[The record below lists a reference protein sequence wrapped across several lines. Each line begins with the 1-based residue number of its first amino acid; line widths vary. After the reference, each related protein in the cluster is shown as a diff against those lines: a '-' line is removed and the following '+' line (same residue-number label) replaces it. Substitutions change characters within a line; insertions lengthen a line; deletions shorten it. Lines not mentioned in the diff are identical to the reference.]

1 MSQISDSFLQQI
13 AAGSQML
20 GQAGQNVLGQQ
31 QIGLQQAELAQ
42 RGRAMQQ
49 EERMQ
54 QRQLGAQQQMQLQEQ
69 EAQRRSYADLNASR
83 ERMQSQEIEA
93 SRLRQQEQQ
102 EFARQQN
109 AAEQKLTLHL
119 QQLQAR
125 REKLEAE
132 AAAAGDDQVAGIR
145 QQRMDIRR
153 QMADVKSAIAAL
165 QTSYGVAQ
173 GVQKE
178 RLDEFEA
185 QMQQFQEAVR
195 TRHKAAM
202 DAVAAGFNYAGTLDA
217 LQGGFIEETAR
228 LGLRAGEDTPLFS
241 IMEPLG
247 LKTISPSDAGVVI
260 LFDNVISY
268 FTGVADKDI
277 AFKKATEFARNG
289 GAMAA
294 QTVYNAFDLNGNA
307 FGLEPGKKQEAA
319 AVAAQIIADASIL
332 ANVDPRVS
340 ISGRS
345 PETSKR
351 FQEDIAKGVQ
361 KLRDL
366 GMGDEQIA
374 AVFDGLE
381 SMSSNRAELM
391 TQFAPSGGDAVQA
404 EMMNESFKGV
414 GKIAD
419 AIQGVISNEGLMQGR
434 TLEDLD
440 KFDWSGAVSRGRA
453 AYGMGQSSELAQLMS
468 DMKSLGMSDQE
479 LMQLSERLIASD
491 PRLQTLRPEE
501 FLRMI
506 EGMARQQEG
515 LGLSLEEL
523 GEEMGIQGTQ
533 TVARGRAAGA
543 GQLEA
548 DLAALAGLIQ

>member
-125 REKLEAE
+125 RERLEAE

-145 QQRMDIRR
+145 QQRMDIRK

-178 RLDEFEA
+178 RLDAFEG
-185 QMQQFQEAVR
+185 QMQQFQKAVR

-202 DAVAAGFNYAGTLDA
+202 DALAAGFNYAGTLDA
-217 LQGGFIEETAR
+217 LKGGFIEETAR
-228 LGLRAGEDTPLFS
+228 LGLRAGEGTPLFS

-319 AVAAQIIADASIL
+319 VVAAQIIADASIL
-332 ANVDPRVS
+332 ANVDPRVTANS
-340 ISGRS
+340 QEARNM
-345 PETSKR
+345 
-351 FQEDIAKGVQ
+351 FQNNIAQGVQ

-381 SMSSNRAELM
+381 SMSSNRAELL
-391 TQFAPSGGDAVQA
+391 TQFAPSGGDAIQA
-404 EMMNESFKGV
+404 EIMNESFKGV

-419 AIQGVISNEGLMQGR
+419 AIQGVISNQGLMQGR

-453 AYGMGQSSELAQLMS
+453 AYGLGQSSELAQLMS
-468 DMKSLGMSDQE
+468 DMKSLGMTDQE

-523 GEEMGIQGTQ
+523 GDQMDIQGTQ